1 MFIPEDHAMGYLDD
15 QSDRNSIFAQ
25 QPTSSRRSQVD
36 AQRQVRAGMLRQS
49 HAQEQ
54 YYKLG
59 DMLVF
64 HRVKGHHAGPGG
76 HWFGPAKVLAQ
87 EGSKRGGVPG

>member
-15 QSDRNSIFAQ
+15 QPDRNSIFAQ
-25 QPTSSRRSQVD
+25 PTSSRGSQVD
-36 AQRQVRAGMLRQS
+36 AQRRVRAGMLRQS
-49 HAQEQ
+49 HAQQ

-64 HRVKGHHAGPGG
+64 HRVKGHHAGPG